1 MLKGHN
7 YCITEKNLLAHEF
20 IGLPIRVEN
29 STDKNK
35 AQISGTII
43 DETKNL
49 FVVKTSKG
57 VKKIPKKEAIFMIS
71 VGDQKVKVDG
81 KKIVIKPEERTKYFW
96 RRG

>member
-1 MLKGHN
+1 MLKGQN
-7 YCITEKNLLAHEF
+7 YCITEKNLLTHEF
-20 IGLPIRVEN
+20 IGLPVRIEN

-35 AQISGTII
+35 VKISGTII

-49 FVVKTSKG
+49 FLIKTPRG

-71 VGDQKVKVDG
+71 VGDKKVLVEG
-81 KKIVIKPEERTKYFW
+81 KKIVVRPEERTKYFW